1 MKRNEFDLAKKVL
14 DNSGVIA
21 FPTETVMGLGVY
33 YNDFDAYNYLNKIKR
48 RPEEKP
54 YTLMLGDISKIKEF
68 AVLDKRAEAVIKAF
82 MPGELTIL
90 LKAKNNVPTYVT
102 HNTGV
107 IGVRVPADKELCEF
121 LNYVKT
127 PLLVPSANRSGEKPA
142 MTSKEV
148 KEIFNDE
155 VGYVFVGSAKG
166 GIPSTIID
174 LTGKEVKIYRE
185 GNIKLSSILKVIEEE
200 C

>member
-1 MKRNEFDLAKKVL
+1 MKRNEFDLARKVL

-33 YNDFDAYNYLNKIKR
+33 YNDFDAYNYLNMIKR

-54 YTLMLGDISKIKEF
+54 YTLMLGDINRIKEF

-107 IGVRVPADKELCEF
+107 IGIRVPADKELCEF
-121 LNYVKT
+121 LNYIKT

-155 VGYVFVGSAKG
+155 VGFVFEGSAKG
-166 GIPSTIID
+166 GVPSTIID